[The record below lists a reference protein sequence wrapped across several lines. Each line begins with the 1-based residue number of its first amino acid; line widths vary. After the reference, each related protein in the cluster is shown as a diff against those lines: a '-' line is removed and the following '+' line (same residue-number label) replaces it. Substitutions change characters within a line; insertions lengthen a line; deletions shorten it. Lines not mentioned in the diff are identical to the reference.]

1 MTGDNDLA
9 DRLARALGRRDE
21 LPNIELAT
29 ELALSADK
37 GQIAELARLARTCK
51 KPVSH
56 DAIKVLYELGLL
68 TPKLI
73 APHKEIFVQ
82 LLASTDNR
90 TIWGSLQAPDAI
102 AGIEADFVAKNLNA
116 ILDAADRSSV
126 IARDKTMSILS
137 QLNANDR
144 FAPLVSPVILQRLTH
159 AAPNQF
165 PMYAEFAAATMPKKH
180 HAALA
185 GIIVERQRQISSRA
199 KLKRLEQT
207 LARLDGAT
215 K

>member
-1 MTGDNDLA
+1 MTDSTNPA
-9 DRLARALGRRDE
+9 DRRARALGRRDE
-21 LPNIELAT
+21 QPNIEMAA
-29 ELALSADK
+29 ELAQSADSD
-37 GQIAELARLARTCK
+37 QIAELARLARTCK

-68 TPKLI
+68 APKLI
-73 APHKEIFVQ
+73 APHKEILVQ

-90 TIWGSLQAPDAI
+90 TIWGSLQVLDAI
-102 AGIEADFVAKNLNA
+102 TSIEADFIAKNLNA

-137 QLNANDR
+137 QLNSNDR
-144 FAPLVSPVILQRLTH
+144 FAPMVSPVILQRIAH

-165 PMYAEFAAATMPKKH
+165 PMYAELAAATMPKKH
-180 HAALA
+180 HAALENIITERRA
-185 GIIVERQRQISSRA
+185 GIASPA
-199 KLKRLEQT
+199 KQKRLERS
-207 LARLDGAT
+207 LARLNAAR